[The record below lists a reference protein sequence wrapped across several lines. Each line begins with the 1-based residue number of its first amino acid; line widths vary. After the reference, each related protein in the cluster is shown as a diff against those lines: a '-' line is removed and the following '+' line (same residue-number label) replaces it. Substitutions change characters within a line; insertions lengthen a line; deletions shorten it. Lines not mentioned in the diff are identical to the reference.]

1 MFFAAAAFAVV
12 AASAS
17 MALAQDVSFNGATPT
32 QCQNS
37 TFSYNASA
45 GSYYAA
51 VVPAEN
57 ACSGDPLAEFYN
69 VTGGAVNYFVNIAA
83 GTQIQVYVA
92 DSNGN
97 EFWSPPMTVG
107 DGDSSCLGAASAA
120 SSTSV
125 TSTSTSSS
133 SSTSSVP
140 SVYVAPAN
148 FASSAR
154 PTTTPASDS
163 SVNDTPPAN
172 AASSGA
178 SSVAVSFTLLGGAL
192 LAAAALF

>member
-1 MFFAAAAFAVV
+1 MFFAAALAVV

-37 TFSYNASA
+37 TFSYNAPA

-57 ACSGDPLAEFYN
+57 ACSGNPLAEFYDI
-69 VTGGAVNYFVNIAA
+69 TGGTVNYFVNIAA

-92 DSNGN
+92 DSNGD

-125 TSTSTSSS
+125 TSTSSS

-163 SVNDTPPAN
+163 SVGDTPPAN